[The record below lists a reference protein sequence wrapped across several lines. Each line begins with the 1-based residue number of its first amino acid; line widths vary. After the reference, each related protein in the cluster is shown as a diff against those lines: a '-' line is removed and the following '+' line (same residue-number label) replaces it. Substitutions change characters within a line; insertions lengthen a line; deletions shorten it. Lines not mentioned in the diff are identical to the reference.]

1 MNEQAKYMKVAKG
14 LLFVQG
20 KWTITFLAIV
30 LFITILK
37 IIFGAIRGNEVD
49 GFFETA
55 FVASN
60 IYMFITGIIAVS
72 FLAYFVENG
81 VTRKDYFL
89 GAIIAAIILS
99 IFLPI
104 IAVIINLIEKFV
116 FTLFHIPYKVTNLD
130 DIEFDGDIISD
141 FVQSLIVSPYV
152 NPDSN
157 VFLACFILFINLFV
171 AYLLGWFIRAGYYR
185 FGSMI
190 GFLFI
195 VIAVCLKLL
204 KDTLIRVQ
212 LDQQIVSWFLNFT
225 TLPLSMTIIG
235 VVAII
240 AFMIFMIRMATK
252 RVTVK
257 F

>member
-1 MNEQAKYMKVAKG
+1 MNEQAKYMKVTKG

-30 LFITILK
+30 LFISILK
-37 IIFGAIRGNEVD
+37 MILGGIRGNEVD
-49 GFFETA
+49 GFFDTA

-60 IYMFITGIIAVS
+60 IYMFVTGIIAIS

-89 GAIIAAIILS
+89 GATIAAIILS

-104 IAVIINLIEKFV
+104 IAVLINLIEKWV
-116 FTLFHIPYKVTNLD
+116 LNLFHIPYKVSNLD
-130 DIEFDGDIISD
+130 DIEFDGEIISD
-141 FVQSLIVSPYV
+141 LVQSLVVSPYV

-157 VFLACFILFINLFV
+157 VFLACFILFINLFF

-185 FGSMI
+185 FGSII

-195 VIAVCLKLL
+195 VVAVCLKLL
-204 KDTLIRVQ
+204 KDTLIRIQ
-212 LDQQIVSWFLNFT
+212 LDQQVVSWFLNFT

-240 AFMIFMIRMATK
+240 VFMIFMIRITTK